1 MIYSPKP
8 IMALIK
14 KHAQQFRIHD
24 IDKLLDFARLR
35 TDLDHKR
42 LVNRDFNNYWLHLMN
57 EPSLQKPWS
66 EKMRYELPDAIDRI
80 SAQQFIIAVKEITQW
95 INGKL

>member
-1 MIYSPKP
+1 
-8 IMALIK
+8 
-14 KHAQQFRIHD
+14 
-24 IDKLLDFARLR
+24 
-35 TDLDHKR
+35 
-42 LVNRDFNNYWLHLMN
+42 MN